1 MRGLSLTSSL
11 LVDIG
16 VYFGEAAQSISVG
29 FFGLDSSRTADFREL
44 NRGLEVTVEVTE
56 VTDGGA
62 PMGEFI
68 EAPLSSSCEL
78 VTGLLLSASLAD
90 FLVYLEVILSF
101 TGTEVVT
108 SRKLRA
114 AVVSREL
121 SFFPLG
127 KVADFRG
134 LPRGLGTADVRGA
147 AIDDPT
153 SSSS

>member
-16 VYFGEAAQSISVG
+16 VYFGEAAPSISLA
-29 FFGLDSSRTADFREL
+29 FFGMERDFRGL
-44 NRGLEVTVEVTE
+44 NRGPV
-56 VTDGGA
+56 
-62 PMGEFI
+62 GEFI

-78 VTGLLLSASLAD
+78 VAGLLLSASLAD

-101 TGTEVVT
+101 TGTEVVASRELRAAIV
-108 SRKLRA
+108 SRKL
-114 AVVSREL
+114 
-121 SFFPLG
+121 SFLPLG
-127 KVADFRG
+127 KAAADFRG

-147 AIDDPT
+147 AIDDPA